1 MKKLC
6 IFLLLFSLV
15 FSFHNAGLYA
25 ATGIIKE
32 DPVILKIRENP
43 GNVPKE
49 PVIPQVNTEGSE
61 QDKKQRFPFNSEE
74 KPPPVMSKYITP
86 GPHEDPFGAPEVLE
100 TEEGV
105 KKPRVEP
112 VKVHEEFLPNGLKIL
127 ALQDPNAPLAVF
139 QIWYHAGS
147 INEPVGKTGLSH
159 LLEHMM
165 FKGTHN
171 YGPKT
176 FSKMI
181 KRAGGID
188 NAGTSKDYAYY
199 YQKLSPDMLDL
210 SIELEA
216 DRMRNLIMD
225 PQDVLSERDVVME
238 ERRLRYEDD
247 PQNLVYEEVLAAAF
261 KHHPYR
267 SPVIGWMSDLKR
279 LSENDLMEY
288 YRTYYVPNNALV
300 VVAGNINV
308 DSVVSKIRE
317 KFGQIPRGP
326 EIPDF
331 RFEESE
337 QRGERRIKIKKEAE
351 LPYVFIAYKAP
362 NIPHED
368 SYALEVLTS
377 VLSGGK
383 SARIYRSLI
392 DRKRIALS
400 AGAGYA
406 NIQKYPFLFYLY
418 GTALPEK
425 SIGEVESALY
435 EEVDRIKRR
444 APNFRELNRAKNQI
458 EADFIMGQDSIFFQ
472 AELLGIFEMVGD
484 WRLKNTYLDEVW
496 KVSPRQVQKA
506 AQKYLVE
513 DKRTVGILIPVKS
526 KKKKETEEEVKG
538 F

>member
-1 MKKLC
+1 
-6 IFLLLFSLV
+6 
-15 FSFHNAGLYA
+15 
-25 ATGIIKE
+25 
-32 DPVILKIRENP
+32 
-43 GNVPKE
+43 
-49 PVIPQVNTEGSE
+49 
-61 QDKKQRFPFNSEE
+61 
-74 KPPPVMSKYITP
+74 
-86 GPHEDPFGAPEVLE
+86 
-100 TEEGV
+100 
-105 KKPRVEP
+105 
-112 VKVHEEFLPNGLKIL
+112 
-127 ALQDPNAPLAVF
+127 
-139 QIWYHAGS
+139 
-147 INEPVGKTGLSH
+147 
-159 LLEHMM
+159 
-165 FKGTHN
+165 
-171 YGPKT
+171 
-176 FSKMI
+176 
-181 KRAGGID
+181 
-188 NAGTSKDYAYY
+188 
-199 YQKLSPDMLDL
+199 
-210 SIELEA
+210 
-216 DRMRNLIMD
+216 MD

-247 PQNLVYEEVLAAAF
+247 PQNLVYEEVLAVAF
-261 KHHPYR
+261 KQHPYR
-267 SPVIGWMSDLKR
+267 WPVIGWMSDLKR
-279 LSENDLMEY
+279 LSDNDLMEY
-288 YRTYYVPNNALV
+288 YRKYYVPNNALV

-308 DSVVSKIRE
+308 DSVVSKIRKE
-317 KFGQIPRGP
+317 FGQFPRGP
-326 EIPDF
+326 EIPDI

-337 QRGERRIKIKKEAE
+337 QRGERRIKVKKEAE

-362 NIPHED
+362 NILHED

-425 SIGEVESALY
+425 SIEDIESSLY
-435 EEVDRIKRR
+435 EEVDRIKKR

-484 WRLKNTYLDEVW
+484 WRLKNTYLEEIW
-496 KVSPRQVQKA
+496 KISPRQVQKA

-526 KKKKETEEEVKG
+526 QKKKETQEEVKG